1 MAAEAGDAG
10 LVRRLMAARP
20 ELRDKTVGEYGF
32 TPLMMAAYYGHPEA
46 VEVLADGGAQLDLQ
60 DVAGRTALWYAA
72 YSNHL
77 AIVKLLVGRGADQT
91 IKGVGM
97 TPREIA
103 VKNGYTECAALFR

>member
-1 MAAEAGDAG
+1 
-10 LVRRLMAARP
+10 MAARP

-46 VEVLADGGAQLDLQ
+46 VEVLADGGALLDLQ
-60 DVAGRTALWYAA
+60 DGAGRTALWYAA

-91 IKGVGM
+91 IKCCDGE

-103 VKNGYTECAALFR
+103 VRFGRAECAALLR